1 MLFRSITVR
10 QREASAS
17 KGSALVSIGLHA
29 VLLGAVGL
37 RLSGG
42 PARIHDTIAEGII
55 FLAPPPSALTGPG
68 APTERLAF
76 TDIPGLAETGDLL
89 GSDAG
94 SLARAVEGA
103 MGTAAGQSEA
113 GQESSDS
120 QELPNIFATRSD
132 SIYLS
137 SQVDNPAAF
146 DARSGAPMYPD
157 SLRNAGVEGAVTAQF
172 VVDTTGRVDITSFV
186 LLEST
191 HGRFTQSVREALPR
205 MLFRPAQLHGQKIKQ
220 LVQLPFIFKL
230 EPASTRRPAT
240 QPDSLLAA
248 RPESG
253 APPRD

>member
-1 MLFRSITVR
+1 MLFQSIRTR
-10 QREASAS
+10 QREASVF
-17 KGSALVSIGLHA
+17 KGSALVSISLHA
-29 VLLGAVGL
+29 ALLAAVAVHV
-37 RLSGG
+37 GG
-42 PARIHDTIAEGII
+42 GSVMIHDTIAEGII
-55 FLAPPPSALTGPG
+55 FLAPLPQASAGPG
-68 APTERLAF
+68 VPTERLTF
-76 TDIPGLAETGDLL
+76 TSIPGLEGTGDIL
-89 GSDAG
+89 GNDAG

-103 MGTAAGQSEA
+103 MGQLAGQTEA
-113 GQESSDS
+113 GQEAEESH
-120 QELPNIFATRSD
+120 ELPNIFATRSD

-230 EPASTRRPAT
+230 EPAGGAKQPAGSDTSLST
-240 QPDSLLAA
+240 QPETGDIPL
-248 RPESG
+248 G
-253 APPRD
+253 